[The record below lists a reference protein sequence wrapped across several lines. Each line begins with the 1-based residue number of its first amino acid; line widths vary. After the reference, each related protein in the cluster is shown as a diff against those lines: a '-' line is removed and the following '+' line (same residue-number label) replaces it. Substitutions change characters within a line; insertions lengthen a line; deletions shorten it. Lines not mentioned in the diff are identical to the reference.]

1 MTDEEALK
9 TCPEAIF
16 RLSLSKDGMKLGV
29 NRYFPPNGGEG
40 PSVAL
45 LKFQVAACGVRLPVD
60 EEAARRI
67 VEAVKTGGEY
77 RGITL
82 VRGIPPTEPREAT
95 LAPLGDLK
103 FPVYPNA
110 RFLRFR
116 PAAEAASGQSIDGRE
131 LRPTG
136 TQAPK
141 PVKVEMG
148 ENVAWDSTEE
158 AYYSLIWGMARIED
172 NVVSVTPVARITP
185 DEVEVVGTIYHQDF
199 LGRRI
204 TPQIIEKELRDMGV
218 LIPVDLEVLAGKLGQ
233 AEDSGMPLPNQVL
246 VKGAHPV
253 PGRDGWL
260 ESLVA
265 TREET
270 GTEDATGRLD
280 FRDRGVYPMVVTG
293 QIIGRL
299 HRPTPGEGGIDIY
312 GKTIPAHA
320 GRELKVKLGENVLLQ
335 NDGVTFTSKA
345 QGVAVLEQNTLSV
358 TQCLVIQ
365 GNVDLNSG
373 NVKVEHGSVKIQG
386 SIQAGFSVSAPEHV
400 LVEGTIESATVY
412 AGGLVEVKGGILMPD
427 GGEIISDGRVIAN
440 FAVGARI
447 KARHDVIIA
456 NEIQNSVIR
465 TDGKLIALSGKGT
478 VLGGVILARKG
489 IEVNE
494 LGSELGVATTVGIV
508 VEEVEDEKLRE
519 ERTRVVK
526 AIQKIEASLGTEPPE
541 AILARTPEAK
551 RPALIELIKH
561 HKALVK
567 RREALSGRIHRL
579 LQRHQQEMQGVTV
592 RVKKF
597 VHPGTMVTFGKIR
610 KKVEKRLPESTF
622 FWDAEKRDIGY
633 R

>member
-1 MTDEEALK
+1 
-9 TCPEAIF
+9 
-16 RLSLSKDGMKLGV
+16 
-29 NRYFPPNGGEG
+29 
-40 PSVAL
+40 
-45 LKFQVAACGVRLPVD
+45 
-60 EEAARRI
+60 
-67 VEAVKTGGEY
+67 
-77 RGITL
+77 
-82 VRGIPPTEPREAT
+82 
-95 LAPLGDLK
+95 
-103 FPVYPNA
+103 
-110 RFLRFR
+110 
-116 PAAEAASGQSIDGRE
+116 
-131 LRPTG
+131 
-136 TQAPK
+136 
-141 PVKVEMG
+141 
-148 ENVAWDSTEE
+148 
-158 AYYSLIWGMARIED
+158 
-172 NVVSVTPVARITP
+172 
-185 DEVEVVGTIYHQDF
+185 
-199 LGRRI
+199 
-204 TPQIIEKELRDMGV
+204 
-218 LIPVDLEVLAGKLGQ
+218 
-233 AEDSGMPLPNQVL
+233 
-246 VKGAHPV
+246 
-253 PGRDGWL
+253 
-260 ESLVA
+260 
-265 TREET
+265 
-270 GTEDATGRLD
+270 
-280 FRDRGVYPMVVTG
+280 
-293 QIIGRL
+293 
-299 HRPTPGEGGIDIY
+299 
-312 GKTIPAHA
+312 
-320 GRELKVKLGENVLLQ
+320 
-335 NDGVTFTSKA
+335 
-345 QGVAVLEQNTLSV
+345 
-358 TQCLVIQ
+358 
-365 GNVDLNSG
+365 VDLNSG